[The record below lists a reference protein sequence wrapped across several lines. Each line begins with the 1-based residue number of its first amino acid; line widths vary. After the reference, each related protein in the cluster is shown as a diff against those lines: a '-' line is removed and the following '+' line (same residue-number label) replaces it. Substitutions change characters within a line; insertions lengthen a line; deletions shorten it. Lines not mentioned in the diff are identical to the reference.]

1 MSDKLREFIEIPQQF
16 VQDGNQ
22 FLTRCTKPSQKEF
35 VQICK
40 AVAVGFAVMGFI
52 GYFVKL
58 IHIPINN
65 ILVYVFFLTWNCSC
79 TLIYYIGY
87 IVVSIILLRKHKRVN
102 ELLCAPSRPG
112 DSQTSSSSDTVTLS
126 IDKGRL
132 SDLVLNPLTKAV
144 LGTPTDGIGG
154 KFAPEVTM

>member
-1 MSDKLREFIEIPQQF
+1 MSDKLREFVEIPQQF

-65 ILVYVFFLTWNCSC
+65 ILVYVLFTPYS
-79 TLIYYIGY
+79 
-87 IVVSIILLRKHKRVN
+87 
-102 ELLCAPSRPG
+102 
-112 DSQTSSSSDTVTLS
+112 VT
-126 IDKGRL
+126 
-132 SDLVLNPLTKAV
+132 P
-144 LGTPTDGIGG
+144 
-154 KFAPEVTM
+154 

>member
-65 ILVYVFFLTWNCSC
+65 ILVYVFFLTWNCS
-79 TLIYYIGY
+79 LITFEQRRSMK
-87 IVVSIILLRKHKRVN
+87 VV
-102 ELLCAPSRPG
+102 E
-112 DSQTSSSSDTVTLS
+112 
-126 IDKGRL
+126 
-132 SDLVLNPLTKAV
+132 
-144 LGTPTDGIGG
+144 
-154 KFAPEVTM
+154 EVHLH